1 MFSISFLSLFRRIGA
16 ATVALFTVGLL
27 TSMNVGN
34 VHAQEESTLAE
45 QTLTQ
50 ECIEQAYSG
59 TMHQSNDADLAL
71 EVEKDCMVQ
80 NGKQW
85 YYRRCSFCHGGAGK
99 GGKGPCLT
107 CGKFAYSANSNMAI
121 LTTISVGITNK
132 SLGGAMGA
140 FGTTISGMDILSIV
154 AYMRSEELRRIAL
167 GEIKDSSIKEE
178 AMVFPD

>member
-1 MFSISFLSLFRRIGA
+1 
-16 ATVALFTVGLL
+16 
-27 TSMNVGN
+27 
-34 VHAQEESTLAE
+34 
-45 QTLTQ
+45 
-50 ECIEQAYSG
+50 
-59 TMHQSNDADLAL
+59 
-71 EVEKDCMVQ
+71 
-80 NGKQW
+80 
-85 YYRRCSFCHGGAGK
+85 
-99 GGKGPCLT
+99 LT

>member
-1 MFSISFLSLFRRIGA
+1 MLSISFLSILRRFSALG
-16 ATVALFTVGLL
+16 VALVGVGFLV
-27 TSMNVGN
+27 NVSVGT
-34 VHAQEESTLAE
+34 VHAQESTLAD

-50 ECIEQAYSG
+50 ECIDQAYSG
-59 TMHQSNDADLAL
+59 TMHQSSEADLAL
-71 EVEKDCMVQ
+71 EIEKDCLVQ

-85 YYRRCSFCHGGAGK
+85 YDRRCSFCHGGAGK

-154 AYMRSEELRRIAL
+154 AYMRSEETRRIAS
-167 GEIKDSSIKEE
+167 GEIKDPYIKEE

>member
-1 MFSISFLSLFRRIGA
+1 MLSISFISLFRRFSALAVAVVGIGFLA
-16 ATVALFTVGLL
+16 
-27 TSMNVGN
+27 NVS
-34 VHAQEESTLAE
+34 VTEVYAQESTLAD

-50 ECIEQAYSG
+50 ECIDQPYSG
-59 TMHQSNDADLAL
+59 TMHQSSEADLAL
-71 EVEKDCMVQ
+71 EIEKDCLVQ
-80 NGKQW
+80 NGREW
-85 YYRRCSFCHGGAGK
+85 YDRRCSFCHGGAGK

-154 AYMRSEELRRIAL
+154 AYMRSEETTKA
-167 GEIKDSSIKEE
+167 S
-178 AMVFPD
+178 